1 MSFLSP
7 LALLGLLFV
16 PVVLAMYL
24 LKLRRD
30 EKIVPSTLLWQR
42 LLTDVEA
49 NAPWQRL
56 RRSLLL
62 LLQLLLVLLLAILAA
77 RPFLERPAGL
87 AGDVVVVIDTS
98 ASMAANDVPP
108 SRLDEAK
115 RKVLEALHELPS
127 NGTVSVIAA
136 GKTARVVVNGTTD
149 LGRVRA
155 AIEGIAV
162 SPSAGDLGDALTLA
176 DALAARAGDADI
188 LVATDAALAIKPT
201 NQLDHEVKV
210 IQVGRERR
218 NQAIVALAVRPAP
231 SGVTR
236 SVFISIANLD
246 IETAQRRLEVY
257 ADDVLLEAKD
267 MKTLDPQTRTEV
279 IIDDVPRGASVIE
292 VRLTAI
298 EGTTPTDDLSLDDRA
313 WAIVPP
319 DRLRRVLLVGEGD
332 PYLETALSY
341 LPNTELY
348 GVTPAK
354 YGPDTHP
361 ELFDLIIFEG
371 FLPPTLPR
379 AAILA
384 VGPPTTS
391 DLGEVAGTLTDP
403 GIGTVSTDEPIM
415 KYVDLSTV
423 HVGKA
428 AKLVQPAWARTVIP
442 GPAGSPLL
450 YVGEL
455 DGRRAGVLAFLPRN
469 SDLPLQVAFP
479 LLMANLTGELL
490 GGSAAPTE
498 ALEPGDPVT
507 IPLPAGATSLNVT
520 RPDGTIVE
528 LAPATA
534 GAASV
539 AFSQT
544 DQLGVYSAAAVFPNA
559 TPGPSGATNPS
570 PIATARPSAGSSAP
584 PATLA
589 PGASATPV
597 PTAPPLDPNAPVRFA
612 VDLFDPSESDIAP
625 GSPSAI
631 VALGR
636 TAGAS
641 VAPGSSATPGPT
653 GTVAPGASAAPVG
666 GVAGTPPIA
675 RDELWVMIVLIV
687 LAVLL
692 IEWLVYHRDAVTR
705 LWRGIRRAPPATSG
719 AGQAPGTVAAEAA
732 ARAAA
737 SASGTGKTG
746 RAR

>member
-30 EKIVPSTLLWQR
+30 ERIVPSTLLWQR

-62 LLQLLLVLLLAILAA
+62 LLQLLLVLLLAVLAA

-87 AGDVVVVIDTS
+87 AGDVVIVIDTS
-98 ASMAANDVPP
+98 ASMAATDVPP
-108 SRLDEAK
+108 SRLEEAK
-115 RKVLEALHELPS
+115 RKVLEALRELPA

-136 GKTARVVVNGTTD
+136 GRTARVVINGTTD

-155 AIEGIAV
+155 AIEDIEV
-162 SPSAGDLGDALTLA
+162 SAATGDLGDALNLA
-176 DALAARAGDADI
+176 DALAARAGDAEI

-201 NQLDHEVKV
+201 NRLGHA
-210 IQVGRERR
+210 IQVLQIGRERR
-218 NQAIVALAVRPAP
+218 NQAIVALAVRPSA

-236 SVFISIANLD
+236 SVFVSIANLD
-246 IETAQRRLEVY
+246 IEKAERRLELY
-257 ADDVLLEAKD
+257 ADGVLIEARPLAALE
-267 MKTLDPQTRTEV
+267 PQTRTEAIV
-279 IIDDVPRGASVIE
+279 DDVPRSASVIE
-292 VRLTAI
+292 VRLVPIDGPEDGVQPDNLA
-298 EGTTPTDDLSLDDRA
+298 LDDRA
-313 WAIVPP
+313 WAVVPP
-319 DRLRRVLLVGEGD
+319 DRLRRVLLVGDGD

-354 YGPDTHP
+354 YGPGTHT

-379 AAILA
+379 SAILA
-384 VGPPTTS
+384 IAPPGS
-391 DLGEVAGTLTDP
+391 SQLGQVTGAMTDP
-403 GIGTVSTDEPIM
+403 GIGTPSPDEPIL
-415 KYVDLSTV
+415 KFVDLSSV

-428 AKLVQPAWARTVIP
+428 VKLIPPTWARTVLQ
-442 GPAGSPLL
+442 GPSNSPLL
-450 YVGEL
+450 YIGEL
-455 DGRRAGVLAFLPRN
+455 DGQRAAVLAFLPRN

-479 LLMANLTGELL
+479 LLIANLTGELL
-490 GGSAAPTE
+490 GGSAAPEE

-507 IPLPAGATSLNVT
+507 LPIPAGATSLIVT
-520 RPDGTIVE
+520 RPDGSTVE
-528 LAPATA
+528 LVPGTV

-544 DQLGVYSAAAVFPNA
+544 ELLGVYSAAPVFPNPTA
-559 TPGPSGATNPS
+559 GPSGAVPTPF
-570 PIATARPSAGSSAP
+570 ATVRPAGSAGP
-584 PATLA
+584 PPTLA
-589 PGASATPV
+589 PGATPTAA
-597 PTAPPLDPNAPVRFA
+597 PTAPPVDPNAPIRFA
-612 VDLFDPSESDIAP
+612 VDLFDPNESDLAP

-636 TAGAS
+636 QPGAS
-641 VAPGSSATPGPT
+641 GTPGGSGAPT
-653 GTVAPGASAAPVG
+653 AAPTLAPGASAGPGAATADGRPV
-666 GVAGTPPIA
+666 A
-675 RDELWVMIVLIV
+675 RDELWFVIVLVV
-687 LAVLL
+687 LVVLTA
-692 IEWLVYHRDAVTR
+692 EWLVYHRDAVTR
-705 LWRGIRRAPPATSG
+705 LWRGLRRTPS
-719 AGQAPGTVAAEAA
+719 
-732 ARAAA
+732 AR
-737 SASGTGKTG
+737 
-746 RAR
+746 